1 MRLELISTLPIDK
14 KQSSPS
20 LKTAECVINIRK
32 RNTEIHSHAIGDRV
46 VP

>member
-20 LKTAECVINIRK
+20 LKTDECGKDVRNRNAEGLC
-32 RNTEIHSHAIGDRV
+32 HAIDDPV